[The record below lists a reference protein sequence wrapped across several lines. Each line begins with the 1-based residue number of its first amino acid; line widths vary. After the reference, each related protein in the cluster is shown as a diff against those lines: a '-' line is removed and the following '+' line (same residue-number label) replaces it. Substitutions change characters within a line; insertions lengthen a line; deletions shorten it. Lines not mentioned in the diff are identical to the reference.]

1 MLIIPNVVIQDQEFK
16 FTYEFSDHTMQLHV
30 SAVSDDG
37 NHEFYF
43 DIDNIQLLTKCAIID
58 LVYKKVEECLK

>member
-1 MLIIPNVVIQDQEFK
+1 MLIIPNVVIQDQEFQ
-16 FTYEFSDHTMQLHV
+16 FTYEFSDHTNQLHV
-30 SAVSDDG
+30 SAVSVDG
-37 NHEFYF
+37 DHEFHF